1 MVTYQQGG
9 KAKLHASSEA
19 KLLPKRAGL
28 CEIFKATPLAS
39 VRRAVLL
46 FYINVWE
53 KDANN
58 VPASKLTDTE
68 LFKTLSWH

>member
-1 MVTYQQGG
+1 MITYQQ
-9 KAKLHASSEA
+9 ARLHASSEA
-19 KLLPKRAGL
+19 KLLPKRTGL

-39 VRRAVLL
+39 VRTAVLL
-46 FYINVWE
+46 FYFGMSE

-68 LFKTLSWH
+68 LFNTLS